1 MTPIFRKV
9 LLPICYERVAA
20 FSRILSKEITKNVT
34 TCGER
39 EEAASAFFVVL
50 YCS

>member
-20 FSRILSKEITKNVT
+20 FSRILSKEIIKKCDDMWGTRTGSK
-34 TCGER
+34 CILCR
-39 EEAASAFFVVL
+39 PVL
-50 YCS
+50 